1 MKKIFT
7 YFSKYKKEGVLAPLL
22 KLSEALLE
30 LFIPILVADIIDRG
44 VGGGNRTVIITDVLI
59 MVLLGALGLAFSIT
73 GQYFSAKAAVGYS
86 TELKGALYKKILSL
100 PLKESDKHGTSKL
113 ITVLTSDCIK
123 VQSGVNLALRLL
135 LRSPFVVIGAFIAA
149 LIIDSKIAII
159 FGGAILILAIIVVIV
174 MAVTM
179 PKFSRAQK
187 MLDGVALLAREN
199 LTGARVIRAF
209 SVEEKEIEKY
219 KKLTRSLEKFQN
231 FTGRISSLL
240 NPLTFCIVN
249 IAIVLLLYF
258 GGIKVEHGIL
268 TQGAVVALYDY
279 MSQIL
284 VELIKFANLVVS
296 VSKAI
301 ASGKRI
307 SQILEIE
314 DGQISVGE
322 QRESSPFIEL
332 RNVSFAYDG
341 GEVLTDINVTV
352 EKGQTV
358 GIIGGTGSGKTTLVN
373 LIAGLYRAKSGTVYL
388 GGKDVNEYGDDEMRG
403 LVSIAL
409 QKPVLFKGTVKS
421 NVQLGKTDATD
432 DQILKALETAQAGDI
447 IKNKENG
454 IYSAVEQGGRNFSGG
469 QKQRLSLARA
479 IVADSEI
486 LILDDSSSALD
497 NMTDLRLRRALK
509 KEGENRTLI
518 IISQRTAPIKDAD
531 KIIVLEDGQI
541 VGVGTHGELRESCEV
556 YREIDDSQK
565 VEEGV

>member
-7 YFSKYKKEGVLAPLL
+7 YFSKYKKEGVLAPQL

-149 LIIDSKIAII
+149 LIIDNKIAII

-209 SVEEKEIEKY
+209 SVEEEEIEKY

-322 QRESSPFIEL
+322 QREASPFIEL

-509 KEGENRTLI
+509 KEGEDRTLI

>member
-209 SVEEKEIEKY
+209 SVEEEEIEKY

-314 DGQISVGE
+314 DDQISVGE

-388 GGKDVNEYGDDEMRG
+388 GGKDVNEYGHDEMRG

-486 LILDDSSSALD
+486 LILDDNSSALD

-509 KEGENRTLI
+509 KEGEDRTLI